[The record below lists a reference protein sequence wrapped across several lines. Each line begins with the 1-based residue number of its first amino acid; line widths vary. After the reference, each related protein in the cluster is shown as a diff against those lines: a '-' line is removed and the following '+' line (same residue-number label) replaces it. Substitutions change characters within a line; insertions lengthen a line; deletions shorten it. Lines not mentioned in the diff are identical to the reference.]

1 MKTSTP
7 QAIFEDLTLERFL
20 RLPEAKPAL
29 EFIDGKVVQKVSPK
43 LTHSTL
49 QLTLGSTILEHAR
62 SRGLGRAYSELR
74 CIFGGMALVPDLVFI
89 RKGRIPK
96 DAKGKL
102 EEDLFLAPD
111 LMIEVISPGQTVKSM
126 LARLN
131 RSVAAG
137 VRLGWL
143 VQPRRK
149 RIFVVSPGI
158 QTAILEPGSILDGG
172 NVLPDFA
179 LPVAEI
185 FGWLDED

>member
-1 MKTSTP
+1 MP
-7 QAIFEDLTLERFL
+7 HAIFEDLTLERFL

-43 LTHSTL
+43 RSHGTI
-49 QLTLGSTILEHAR
+49 QLSLGSTILSYAQAR
-62 SRGLGRAYSELR
+62 KLGRAYSEIR

-96 DAKGKL
+96 DARGKL
-102 EEDLFLAPD
+102 EEDVFLAPD

-126 LARLN
+126 LVRLN

-143 VQPRRK
+143 IQPRRA
-149 RIFVVSPGI
+149 RVFVVGPG
-158 QTAILEPGSILDGG
+158 TPTVILEPGSILDGG
-172 NVLPDFA
+172 DVLPGFTLPLAELFA
-179 LPVAEI
+179 
-185 FGWLDED
+185 WLDED

>member
-1 MKTSTP
+1 MAHT
-7 QAIFEDLTLERFL
+7 IFEDLTLERFL

-43 LTHSTL
+43 RSHGTI
-49 QLTLGSTILEHAR
+49 QLTLGSLLLTHAQ
-62 SRGLGRAYSELR
+62 SRGLGRAYTEIR

-96 DAKGKL
+96 DSRGKL

-111 LMIEVISPGQTVKSM
+111 LMIEVISPGQTVKAM

-131 RSVAAG
+131 RSVEAG

-143 VQPRRK
+143 IQPRRK
-149 RIFVVSPGI
+149 RVLVVSPGI
-158 QTAILEPGSILDGG
+158 PTAILDPGSVLDGG
-172 NVLPDFA
+172 DVLPEFS
-179 LPVAEI
+179 LPIDEI

>member
-1 MKTSTP
+1 MSHVL
-7 QAIFEDLTLERFL
+7 FEDLTLERFL

-43 LTHSTL
+43 RSHGTI
-49 QLTLGSTILEHAR
+49 QLTLGACILEHGR

-74 CIFGGMALVPDLVFI
+74 CVFGGMALVPDLVFI

-96 DAKGKL
+96 DSKGRMH
-102 EEDLFLAPD
+102 EDLFLAPD

-131 RSVAAG
+131 RSVEAG

-143 VQPRRK
+143 IQPRRK
-149 RIFVVSPGI
+149 RVFVVKPGGP
-158 QTAILEPGSILDGG
+158 TTTLEAGSVLDGDD
-172 NVLPDFA
+172 VLPDFA
-179 LPVAEI
+179 LPIAEL

>member
-1 MKTSTP
+1 MPHT
-7 QAIFEDLTLERFL
+7 IFEDLTLERFL

-43 LTHSTL
+43 LSHGTI
-49 QLTLGSTILEHAR
+49 QLALGSLILEHAR
-62 SRGLGRAYSELR
+62 SHGLGRAYSELR
-74 CIFGGMALVPDLVFI
+74 CVFGGMALVPDLVFI
-89 RKGRIPK
+89 RKGRIPR
-96 DAKGKL
+96 DARGRK
-102 EEDLFLAPD
+102 EEDVFLAPD

-143 VQPRRK
+143 IQPRR
-149 RIFVVSPGI
+149 RRLFVVRPD
-158 QTAILEPGSILDGG
+158 QPTLVLEPGAILDGG
-172 NVLPDFA
+172 EILPEFS
-179 LPVAEI
+179 LPLDEL